1 MRISDWSSDVC
12 SSDLPEIVYTH
23 HFGDLNVD
31 HRVAFQAVMTACR
44 PLPVSS
50 VKKILGFEV
59 LSSTEWSG
67 AGPASFMPNYFVDVS
82 ATLDIKLRAL
92 QAYATE
98 MREIG
103 RAHV

>member
-1 MRISDWSSDVC
+1 
-12 SSDLPEIVYTH
+12 
-23 HFGDLNVD
+23 
-31 HRVAFQAVMTACR
+31 MTACR

-82 ATLDIKLRAL
+82 ATLDIKIRAL

-98 MREIG
+98 MREAPHSRSIEHVCALARHRGYSKIG
-103 RAHV
+103 RASSRERVCQYV